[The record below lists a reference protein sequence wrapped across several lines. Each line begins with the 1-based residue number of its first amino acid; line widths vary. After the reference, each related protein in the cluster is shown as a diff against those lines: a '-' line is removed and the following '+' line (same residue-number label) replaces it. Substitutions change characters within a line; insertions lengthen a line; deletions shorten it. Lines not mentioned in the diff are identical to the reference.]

1 MKGQLL
7 ELIEDL
13 VHQRNILV
21 LVLVKQTQNL
31 AWAYI
36 IMLILVF
43 CLLMENRYLN
53 LKPTIKTLTFQTQL
67 YLGSISNGLSFTEF
81 KEVSLNENEY
91 DF

>member
-1 MKGQLL
+1 
-7 ELIEDL
+7 
-13 VHQRNILV
+13 
-21 LVLVKQTQNL
+21 
-31 AWAYI
+31 
-36 IMLILVF
+36 MLMLVF